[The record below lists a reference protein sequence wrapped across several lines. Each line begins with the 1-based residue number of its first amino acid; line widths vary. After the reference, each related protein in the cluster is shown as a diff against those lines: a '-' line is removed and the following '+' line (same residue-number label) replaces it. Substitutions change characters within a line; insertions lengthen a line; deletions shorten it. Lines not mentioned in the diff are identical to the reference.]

1 MSQLLLSTLGVVCPH
16 CDEYNPP
23 RAHQC
28 GACGTGL
35 LSEAP
40 APRSSGLKAQ
50 PPSLGAAPRGGT
62 SPGLPR
68 PPSVTQPPRTAS
80 RPGMPAQVVPLA
92 QPQRPTAPPGMRP
105 IARPPST
112 EAAPIPAAELVKK
125 PAPSRFGLLVL
136 AGASKG
142 QRFRLAGA
150 SCQIGRGKGAI
161 LFPEDPFVSPL
172 HATFLIRDSNT
183 LVVKDENSASG
194 VFVSIPGQENIAPNT
209 WFAAGHRLFR
219 FTGPLTAPPPPP
231 GAPQVYGAPVPSG
244 HVVFGV
250 EEVLVGGRPGRV
262 VITGGSLLTIGQSLC
277 DLSFPRD
284 DDMATRHCELSP
296 TAVGA
301 TLRDLSG
308 GLGTYVRVSGERVLN
323 FGDRVRIGEHIL
335 QVEA

>member
-1 MSQLLLSTLGVVCPH
+1 MSQLLLSALGVVCPN

-23 RAHQC
+23 KAPKC

-35 LSEAP
+35 LSDP
-40 APRSSGLKAQ
+40 PRSSGLKAQ
-50 PPSLGAAPRGGT
+50 PPSLAAAPRGGT
-62 SPGLPR
+62 SPGLPK
-68 PPSVTQPPRTAS
+68 PPSLAQQPPPPS
-80 RPGMPAQVVPLA
+80 RPAVPAQVVPLA
-92 QPQRPTAPPGMRP
+92 QPQRPSAPPGMRP
-105 IARPPST
+105 IARPPT
-112 EAAPIPAAELVKK
+112 EGAAIPAAELVKK
-125 PAPSRFGLLVL
+125 PAPSKFGLLVL

-142 QRFRLAGA
+142 QRFRLAGS

-183 LVVKDENSASG
+183 LVVKDESSASG

-209 WFAAGHRLFR
+209 YFSAGHRLFR
-219 FTGPLTAPPPPP
+219 FTGPLKAPQAQP
-231 GAPQVYGAPVPSG
+231 GAAQVYGAPVPSG

-250 EEVLVGGRPGRV
+250 EEVLVGGRPGRS

-284 DDMATRHCELSP
+284 EDMSARHCELSP
-296 TAVGA
+296 TAIGA

-308 GLGTYVRVSGERVLN
+308 GLGTYVRVTGERVLS